1 MKKKTI
7 QWNKAVD
14 ISAINDQNKK
24 IEYDRLLDEI
34 KTTDASMLDS
44 ADIHF
49 YCNSLNEAQQRK
61 EEFTP
66 NEIRRL
72 MLLNSKNSSFGML
85 NTFGYEDDDIFDF
98 F

>member
-1 MKKKTI
+1 MKKEAI
-7 QWNKAVD
+7 HWNQAVE
-14 ISAINDQNKK
+14 ISAISNQNKK

-34 KTTDASMLDS
+34 KTSDPSMLDS
-44 ADIHF
+44 TDIQF

-72 MLLNSKNSSFGML
+72 MLPNSKNSIYGMI
-85 NTFGYEDDDIFDF
+85 NTFGYENDDIFDF